1 MTENIQ
7 NDLITYLEDV
17 IPPGVNVSKIA
28 PDTDLIGSGV
38 IDSFGIVGVIEF
50 MEERFGIT
58 VADED
63 IHPEIFRSI
72 RSIEFYVLNARA
84 DGS

>member
-7 NDLITYLEDV
+7 NDLITYLEAA
-17 IPPGVNVSKIA
+17 IPPGVQVSKID

-38 IDSFGIVGVIEF
+38 IDSFGIVGVIEL

-63 IHPEIFRSI
+63 IDPEIFRSV
-72 RSIEFYVLNARA
+72 RRIESYIEHFRP
-84 DGS
+84 DGP